1 MIYYTDVTIVKPALL
16 QEYAVS
22 SRGVTTFFSNLPD
35 ALREASRLRDQIIK
49 EKEDAIRSQG

>member
-22 SRGVTTFFSNLPD
+22 SRGVTVFFSNLTD
-35 ALREASRLRDQIIK
+35 ALKEASRLRDQIIK
-49 EKEDAIRSQG
+49 EKEDAVRSQG